1 MQVTEALTLVLRA
14 EQALIDR
21 DWEAARAGFE
31 AALAT
36 AKTPEGYDGLGKAL
50 WWLGDV
56 DGAIAH
62 RERAYALF
70 RKGGET
76 ERAIRVALWLAREY
90 AEAVGNE
97 PASSGWLARAQGLV
111 HDRLGPEY
119 GWFAVTRGRLAVD
132 PASAVS
138 DAEVAVEAARL
149 SRDPDLEASAL
160 ALLGL
165 ARVAGGE
172 VDRGMVLLDEA
183 MVVVTGG
190 EVEDPLVFGDVCCLV
205 TRAIEEAGDISRLQ
219 RWNEVVMTF
228 MMRTG
233 HAPLLEFCGT
243 CCAELLA
250 ANGKLEEAEGWLV
263 RTLRDLE
270 ATGHRARCVHPAA
283 KLAELRVLQGRL
295 EEADRLLA
303 RFEDRPDALRATA
316 AVHLAK
322 GETALAA
329 ALLLRRLGQ
338 LGDGLLA
345 IPLLALLV
353 EVQLKQGNPFDAQA
367 TADRLDLVAARSD
380 GIRSQATADLAVG
393 SAAAAAGLVA
403 VARVRLETATARFD
417 RLGIPIEAGRA
428 RLVLA
433 SVLRPTEPE
442 LAVHEARL
450 ALDAF
455 DQAGA
460 VALSDQ
466 AARLLRDLGGP
477 ARTGPKAMKLLTK
490 RELEVLLVLGEGL
503 TNAEIASRLYISTKT
518 AGHHVSN
525 ILVKLHLRSRTE
537 AAALALRYSGQNP
550 AQQ

>member
-50 WWLGDV
+50 WWQGDV
-56 DGAIAH
+56 DGSIAH
-62 RERAYALF
+62 RERAYTLF
-70 RKGGET
+70 RKRGEV
-76 ERAIRVALWLAREY
+76 EKAIRVALWLAREY
-90 AEAVGNE
+90 AEAVGND

-111 HDRLGPEY
+111 QDQPGSER

-138 DAEVAVEAARL
+138 DAEAAVEAARA
-149 SRDPDLEASAL
+149 SRDPDLEATAL

-172 VDRGMVLLDEA
+172 VDRGMVHLDEA

-219 RWNEVVMTF
+219 RWNEVVMAF

-295 EEADRLLA
+295 EEADRLLTQ
-303 RFEDRPDALRATA
+303 FEDRPDALRATA

-353 EVQLKQGNPFDAQA
+353 EVQLKQGNLDAQG
-367 TADRLDLVAARSD
+367 TADRLDVIAARSD
-380 GIRSQATADLAVG
+380 GIRSQATADLASG
-393 SAAAAAGLVA
+393 TAAAAAGLVA

-417 RLGIPIEAGRA
+417 RLGMPIEAGRA
-428 RLVLA
+428 RLGLA
-433 SVLRPTEPE
+433 SVLSPTEPE
-442 LAVHEARL
+442 LAIHEARL

-525 ILVKLHLRSRTE
+525 ILLKLHLRSRTE